1 MELSIDALCAMQRAD
16 VLDAPKA
23 HFLIHFA
30 KRMHHALPIA
40 EQPPPPQP
48 ETTAD
53 KIHMLGFGWG
63 GGGRHPRNCCKITPD
78 NPPPP
83 PAKTTKKSQ
92 SCFLVGRFLVEVGG
106 ACSQQTGIA
115 LQSCCESG
123 SPPFASMGVEV
134 PIGPQAIA
142 IGARIQARSDM
153 LESNNSILF
162 LPILARSVCFSGP
175 QARRALPARCGPIGS
190 ESVFWVQ
197 EKNSEPGFAIDERN
211 DLVVEESCGQAPGPE
226 CPESSRLPQWGSVA
240 GQSLAWVGPR
250 CVLYCGIG
258 PGQSQVRRRPARMDQ
273 FGFRRLTP
281 ALG

>member
-1 MELSIDALCAMQRAD
+1 MPCARCSGRTSSMLRRRTSSSISRKGCTMLCQSQNNP
-16 VLDAPKA
+16 LHPNQK
-23 HFLIHFA
+23 
-30 KRMHHALPIA
+30 
-40 EQPPPPQP
+40 PPP
-48 ETTAD
+48 T
-53 KIHMLGFGWG
+53 KSICLVLG
-63 GGGRHPRNCCKITPD
+63 GGVGAAILVLQNHAGQPTPTPSENHKEITVMFFGG
-78 NPPPP
+78 
-83 PAKTTKKSQ
+83 AV
-92 SCFLVGRFLVEVGG
+92 FGGGGG

-240 GQSLAWVGPR
+240 GQSQVSRSPGWVHDV
-250 CVLYCGIG
+250 CCIVA
-258 PGQSQVRRRPARMDQ
+258 SAQVSRRSGA
-273 FGFRRLTP
+273 GL
-281 ALG
+281 LGWTSLGSGA